1 MSDRTK
7 AMDNLIAQDADLI
20 DDRDVL
26 TPVYLT
32 GFENGR
38 ESERAKIVAWLR
50 ETQEVFQKLMDLGK
64 HPLVNK
70 HHMEHCKYSA
80 EAIEAKEQLK

>member
-7 AMDNLIAQDADLI
+7 AMDSLIAQDADLI

-38 ESERAKIVAWLR
+38 ESERAKIVEWHRTCPPHIA
-50 ETQEVFQKLMDLGK
+50 
-64 HPLVNK
+64 
-70 HHMEHCKYSA
+70 HCFDA
-80 EAIEAKEQLK
+80 ADAIEAKEHLK

>member
-7 AMDNLIAQDADLI
+7 AMDSLIAQDADLI
-20 DDRDVL
+20 DDRDAL

-38 ESERAKIVAWLR
+38 ESERAKIVAWMR
-50 ETQEVFQKLMDLGK
+50 DTIFNMRVPEDI
-64 HPLVNK
+64 P
-70 HHMEHCKYSA
+70 A
-80 EAIEAKEQLK
+80 AIEAKDHLK

>member
-38 ESERAKIVAWLR
+38 ESERAKIVAYLLNEQR
-50 ETQEVFQKLMDLGK
+50 EYPRTEYAGFAAMI
-64 HPLVNK
+64 
-70 HHMEHCKYSA
+70 A
-80 EAIEAKEQLK
+80 EDISAKEHLK